1 MFLNLRQ
8 AIEALSS
15 SYCPVIDQLEG
26 RLLTQDWHSS
36 VLASA
41 SDLPFFF
48 LPPVPT
54 RLSISASNW
63 STWEESKQLYAYVQ
77 CVPKQPECWGYRCT
91 GSASPSCR
99 SALVPRGPFE
109 LTPSDPARCKDQAG
123 KVFKPMA
130 LNYIKRLIAHSEN
143 IIHRKQKK
151 ILISLHI
158 SIPLCCKLWFSSR
171 VRQSWSAPFAVEIML
186 LKTGTPNKID
196 QQTVSINLRFSIRVD
211 LSLISP
217 EASHVLI

>member
-1 MFLNLRQ
+1 MFLNLIQ
-8 AIEALSS
+8 AIEVLSIN
-15 SYCPVIDQLEG
+15 YCPVIDQLEEG

-77 CVPKQPECWGYRCT
+77 CVREQPECWGYRCT

-99 SALVPRGPFE
+99 SALVLRGPFE
-109 LTPSDPARCKDQAG
+109 LTPSDPAGCKDQAG
-123 KVFKPMA
+123 KGFQTKGFELYRKPFKGANSSQWQYNPSYYGD
-130 LNYIKRLIAHSEN
+130 LKPKNYTHFHSHIN
-143 IIHRKQKK
+143 T
-151 ILISLHI
+151 SL
-158 SIPLCCKLWFSSR
+158 L
-171 VRQSWSAPFAVEIML
+171 
-186 LKTGTPNKID
+186 
-196 QQTVSINLRFSIRVD
+196 
-211 LSLISP
+211 
-217 EASHVLI
+217 